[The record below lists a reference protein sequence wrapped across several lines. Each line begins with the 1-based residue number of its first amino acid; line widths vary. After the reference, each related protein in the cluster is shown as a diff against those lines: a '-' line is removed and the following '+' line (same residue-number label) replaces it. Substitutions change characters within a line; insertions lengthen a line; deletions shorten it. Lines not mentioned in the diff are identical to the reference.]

1 MKKLF
6 GILLVFLIQMMLSS
20 CATVFNTSTQ
30 EVEITSTPEFGK
42 ITIDGR
48 KYGTTPQIINLE
60 RGSNHVIKI
69 DLDGYDTY
77 ETQITRKN
85 STWIWFNILNG
96 FLPGYVF
103 DYFSGAM
110 YTLYPDKVNIELQ
123 AAKPPAVPVKK

>member
-1 MKKLF
+1 MKKIFSL
-6 GILLVFLIQMMLSS
+6 FLIFIMQLVLSS

-60 RGSNHVIKI
+60 RGNNHVIKI
-69 DLDGYDTY
+69 DLDGYDSY

-85 STWIWFNILNG
+85 SAWVWFNILNG
-96 FLPGYVF
+96 FLPGYLF
-103 DYFSGAM
+103 DYLSGSM
-110 YTLYPDKVNIELQ
+110 YSLYPDKVNIELQ
-123 AAKPPAVPVKK
+123 PAKVAPAPVKK